1 MSMQIKTRN
10 SFEPVIAHLVIH
22 RIEQSG
28 LDFEKKH
35 NNYEENVE
43 TVMVNNSTNINVFI
57 SHL

>member
-10 SFEPVIAHLVIH
+10 SNEPVIAHLSIH

-35 NNYEENVE
+35 INCEENVE
-43 TVMVNNSTNINVFI
+43 TVMINNSTNINVFI